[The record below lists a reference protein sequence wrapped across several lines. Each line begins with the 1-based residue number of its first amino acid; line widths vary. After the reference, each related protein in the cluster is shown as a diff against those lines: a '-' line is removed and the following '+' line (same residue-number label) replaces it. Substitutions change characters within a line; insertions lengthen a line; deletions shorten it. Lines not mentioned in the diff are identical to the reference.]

1 MIDLHPK
8 MAKVLLRM
16 PISLPKTQL
25 LSDIMML
32 QPQFHYVP
40 INTVGNPG
48 SGGDFVPEAMPRF
61 IFSEGSSRACV
72 DIFIFN
78 DDLAEM
84 TENFMITAS
93 RIVLPDQTIVESI
106 PGVQISPSEA
116 TIQILDDDGKLIV
129 AKPHTRELV
138 VKERIV
144 MFLSL

>member
-1 MIDLHPK
+1 M
-8 MAKVLLRM
+8 
-16 PISLPKTQL
+16 
-25 LSDIMML
+25 
-32 QPQFHYVP
+32 
-40 INTVGNPG
+40 GNPG
-48 SGGDFVPEAMPRF
+48 DGGDFVPEEMRRF

-116 TIQILDDDGKLIV
+116 TIQILDDDGKIIV
-129 AKPHTRELV
+129 AKAPH
-138 VKERIV
+138 
-144 MFLSL
+144 